1 MVVLGQHWK
10 NTHGIDTFT
19 TMVRMTT
26 IKFLLSLG
34 AITDSDWIIIDVKE
48 AFLTTKV
55 NRVLLKRSLL
65 DPDPP
70 DLSYYV
76 RRPPGATDAEMPYL
90 MKPEAFIYGHPL
102 AGAAG
107 VGFGGDLKRVLVN
120 MGCIPTNFDSQVYTL
135 EHDGGT
141 AIIATAVDDMPTFL
155 TGPPALKAYIIRELE
170 KHYEITIDDPMRT
183 ILGIEVER
191 DRVARTVRLRQ
202 RGQLENLLNESL
214 PNWATCNIDDLAII
228 PAQPRHELSAADS
241 LLDATPCSRAGIDR
255 YNKQHGQ
262 LNWLLHT
269 APDFEQAV
277 NERSR
282 HLVAPSLY
290 DEKCIVQVIS
300 CMARIRRLDLDGLIL
315 GGTEGVKIISTVDT
329 SYAGHKDLYSHTG
342 GTMHMSH
349 STGAFMTLCKK
360 LTVMADSAMVA
371 EGLGGHMQIRHV
383 LAYRY
388 FAGEL
393 GYPMDLPSEFYMD
406 NEPFMKTITG
416 QRGCSSRSKHVL
428 IQWKILKEAYD
439 ADQIQML
446 HLNTVNMVSDI
457 LTKPLAREDWYR
469 LRAVL
474 LGQSPMVLDT
484 AVVDVVSLPPS

>member
-1 MVVLGQHWK
+1 
-10 NTHGIDTFT
+10 
-19 TMVRMTT
+19 
-26 IKFLLSLG
+26 
-34 AITDSDWIIIDVKE
+34 
-48 AFLTTKV
+48 
-55 NRVLLKRSLL
+55 
-65 DPDPP
+65 
-70 DLSYYV
+70 
-76 RRPPGATDAEMPYL
+76 

-107 VGFGGDLKRVLVN
+107 VGFGGDLRRALVD
-120 MGCIPTNFDSQVYTL
+120 MGCIPTNYDSQVYTL
-135 EHDGGT
+135 EAEGGT
-141 AIIATAVDDMPTFL
+141 AIVAVAVDDMPTFL
-155 TGPPALKAYIIRELE
+155 IGPPALKASIIKELE
-170 KHYEITIDDPMRT
+170 NHGYELTVEDP
-183 ILGIEVER
+183 L
-191 DRVARTVRLRQ
+191 RTVLGLEIERNRAAHTVQLRQ
-202 RGQLENLLNESL
+202 RGQMENLLNEAH
-214 PNWATCNIDDLAII
+214 PDWANCDINELALI
-228 PAQPRHELSAADS
+228 PAQPRHELSAADA
-241 LLDATPCSRAGIDR
+241 LLDATPCSRAGIDK
-255 YNKQHGQ
+255 YNRHHGQ

-282 HLVAPSLY
+282 HLVSPSLY
-290 DEKCIVQVIS
+290 DVKCMAQVIS

-342 GTMHMSH
+342 GTIHMSH
-349 STGAFMTLCKK
+349 NTGALMTLCKK

-371 EGLGGHMQIRHV
+371 EGLGAHMQIRHV
-383 LAYRY
+383 LALRY
-388 FAGEL
+388 FAEEL
-393 GYPMDLPSEFYMD
+393 GFPMDVPSEFYMD

-439 ADQIQML
+439 ADKIQMR

-474 LGQSPMVLDT
+474 LGQSPMVLDN
-484 AVVDVVSLPPS
+484 AVLDIVKPVISH